1 MPYISKVLGKIM
13 LVWVLLPI
21 VGLHSHA
28 QTVAATDSII
38 EEYKNKA
45 WEWRYSDEAAANR
58 VLHLGMR
65 RSKKLNR
72 QSDIGYFYRKLISQ
86 KGFTGQMDSAKYYFR
101 EGMEFAQAQ
110 DSLEDSGLPGK
121 LHSEMGE
128 ASHRNEEITAAQY
141 YYTKAGEIF
150 ETVGDKLGVSIIKL
164 NLGNIYYVQGEFDKA
179 AELFH
184 EGTVL
189 ADTTQYRYI
198 RGSLFN
204 SLAAAYEQ
212 LDDKQRSLNNT
223 LKALEEFKLEIDT
236 YPEYA
241 ALVYP
246 NVAKKFKEKGEF
258 DKALS
263 YLDTTDRIIEK
274 YNLEASKLNASVAR
288 AELYLVTGKERQAI
302 ELLERNKGLLDKYR
316 SNTEDHFSYRYSLGK
331 AYHTLNQ
338 NEKALETLLPLESLA
353 DSLNMLKEVGYINE
367 ALADIFAERGQ
378 FEKAYTARLKYESVK
393 DSLYS
398 VEKQTAFKEI
408 DAKYETEKKERQL
421 AETRANLAERELE
434 IKQKN
439 TLIFGSLGL
448 AILLALLGYL
458 FFNQQ
463 KLKNRQ
469 LQKENE
475 LKTALA
481 RIETQNKLQE
491 QRLRISRDLHDN
503 IGSQLT
509 FIISSIDSLSYGLQ
523 DASTAMREKLFN
535 ISQFTSQTIY
545 ELRDTIWAMN
555 KSNITFEDLQARIHN
570 FIEKA
575 GSAHSQS
582 TFQFTVSETVPADT
596 SFSSVQGMNIYR
608 IIQEAVNNALKY
620 SQAATISV
628 KITDLSNHQLE
639 LTVRDDGAGF
649 NRENT
654 PLGNGI
660 QNIEKRAKE
669 LGGSAF
675 IESAPQQGTLVK
687 VRFPAG
693 Q

>member
-1 MPYISKVLGKIM
+1 MPYFSNFLRINALM
-13 LVWVLLPI
+13 LLLLPM
-21 VGLHSHA
+21 VNLHIQA
-28 QTVAATDSII
+28 QTAAATDSII
-38 EEYKNKA
+38 EDYKNKA
-45 WEWRYSDEAAANR
+45 WEWRYSDEAAANKA
-58 VLHLGMR
+58 LHKGMR

-72 QSDIGYFYRKLISQ
+72 QGDIGYFYRKLISQ
-86 KGFTGQMDSAKYYFR
+86 KGFTGQMDSAKYYFK
-101 EGMEFAQAQ
+101 EGMTFARAQ
-110 DSLEDSGLPGK
+110 DSLEDSGLIGK

-141 YYTKAGEIF
+141 HYTKAGEIF
-150 ETVGDKLGVSIIKL
+150 ESIGDKLGVSIIKL

-179 AELFH
+179 AKLFH

-212 LDDKQRSLNNT
+212 LDDKQRSLNNA
-223 LKALEEFKLEIDT
+223 LKALDEFKMEVDT

-246 NVAKKFKEKGEF
+246 NVAKKYKEKGEF

-274 YNLEASKLNASVAR
+274 YNLEASKMNASVAR
-288 AELYLVTGKERQAI
+288 AELYLATGKEGEAI

-331 AYHTLNQ
+331 AYHTLNK

-353 DSLNMLKEVGYINE
+353 DSLNMAKEVGYINQ
-367 ALADIFAERGQ
+367 ALADIFAEKGQ
-378 FEKAYTARLKYESVK
+378 FDKAYAARLKYETVK

-434 IKQKN
+434 VKQKN
-439 TLIFGSLGL
+439 NLMIGSFGL
-448 AILLALLGYL
+448 AVLLALIGYL
-458 FFNQQ
+458 LYNQQ

-523 DASTAMREKLFN
+523 DAPTAVREKLAN

-555 KSNITFEDLQARIHN
+555 KSNITLEDLQARIHN

-575 GSAHSQS
+575 GSARSQS
-582 TFQFTVSETVPADT
+582 KFYFTVTDALPEHT
-596 SFSSVQGMNIYR
+596 SFSSVQGMNMYR

-620 SQAATISV
+620 SNAPTVSV
-628 KITDLSNHQLE
+628 AIGKSPENHIE
-639 LTVRDDGAGF
+639 IAVRDDGTGF
-649 NRENT
+649 DREST
-654 PLGNGI
+654 PSGNGL

-675 IESAPQQGTLVK
+675 IESAPQQGTLVT
-687 VRFPAG
+687 VRFPLG